1 MASRIE
7 FRGRLSTPHTNI
19 CSHLGNSAPPQ
30 LSLRRGSLSS
40 GHGGG
45 SDEGRACRGLRPLSQ
60 AHPQNGNSN
69 ACDENDRLQAGA
81 TIRSERVDRA
91 FATNRRSA
99 RAVFGSERGSENSTK
114 SQHDEWL
121 RSLQAMN
128 NWRTVALPDG

>member
-7 FRGRLSTPHTNI
+7 FRGRYPHRTLTFALILETPPRHSWH
-19 CSHLGNSAPPQ
+19 C
-30 LSLRRGSLSS
+30 
-40 GHGGG
+40 GGVLFRQIMVAG

>member
-7 FRGRLSTPHTNI
+7 FRGRYPHRTLTFALILETPP
-19 CSHLGNSAPPQ
+19 SHSW
-30 LSLRRGSLSS
+30 
-40 GHGGG
+40 HCGGVLFRQIMVAG

-81 TIRSERVDRA
+81 TIRSERSGVDRA
-91 FATNRRSA
+91 FRYKPQERARR
-99 RAVFGSERGSENSTK
+99 VWIGTGSENSTK

-121 RSLQAMN
+121 RSLQ
-128 NWRTVALPDG
+128 